1 MFGFFKKKKLSQVD
15 QIFRSLDKE
24 SIDKLTLAA
33 KLIILMQYKFEWQ
46 PNYSKTI
53 HSKFIR
59 GYTFGYFEVAIPR
72 FGLPNSED
80 EAILRIIIGHA
91 IVFGSEIDAIQYVK
105 DSINMQ
111 DDPDY
116 AAALQAGGEDFYDA
130 MDKDYNLHKLRD
142 FYLDNC
148 NA

>member
-1 MFGFFKKKKLSQVD
+1 MFGFLKKKKLSPVD

-24 SIDKLTLAA
+24 SIDKLTIAA
-33 KLIILMQYKFEWQ
+33 KLIMSMQMQFERQ
-46 PNYSKTI
+46 PNYGKTI

-91 IVFGSEIDAIQYVK
+91 IVFGPEIDAIQYVK

-111 DDPDY
+111 DDPEY
-116 AAALQAGGEDFYDA
+116 AAALQTGGEEFSDA
-130 MDKDYNLHKLRD
+130 MDKSYGLHKLRG

-148 NA
+148 YA